1 MSSQNGILSNILF
14 LFIFRFSLLL
24 SGYNSILYEF
34 QLKKEKKFK
43 YNSILY
49 EFQLKKEKNK
59 FFFNL
64 NTLIVK
70 SEIKVLLALFVT
82 NVIQTSLLF
91 NLWVTLFWE
100 KFNCKSK
107 AKRKLL
113 TIFQIIK
120 TTQGYN
126 LAFITFFLI
135 LFYFHTNVTQ
145 W

>member
-91 NLWVTLFWE
+91 NL
-100 KFNCKSK
+100 
-107 AKRKLL
+107 
-113 TIFQIIK
+113 
-120 TTQGYN
+120 
-126 LAFITFFLI
+126 
-135 LFYFHTNVTQ
+135 
-145 W
+145 